1 MTTTPRR
8 LGQYELQK
16 LLGHGNTGE
25 VWQGYDLQRR
35 QNVAVKLLHP
45 DLLQAD
51 HNFINHFMKE
61 WQAIIALHH
70 SHIVQVHETNIT
82 RSNET
87 RVTTPY
93 IVMDYIEGH
102 TTLADLIQ
110 HTSRVGKFPA
120 VADIVSIFSCLGT
133 AVDYAHEQDIC
144 HNDIKP
150 SNVLLDMHATQRI
163 ASGEPMLTDF
173 GIGNLPGS
181 DAILSP
187 LYLAPEQVNGQQAN
201 PSSDIYALGV
211 MLYEMCTGV
220 LPFHGESNVAIM
232 MHHINTLPT
241 PPMLINPHIPAAL
254 SEVILRAMAK
264 DPYTRFATAS
274 QMATAIAE
282 ACAIEQ
288 DLHFT
293 LNTTQETADE
303 PLFYMSSGPLPAN
316 SETPSVVNRAS
327 ILGVSQPLP
336 DISAKFAAVQK
347 QGTVRTSGAIPSFS
361 NTATT
366 GQMQQLPLQS
376 AYGSDTLP
384 QRTATEGRRSQVT
397 GKFPTPAPILFPV
410 IQPPVLPNTPTKR
423 PRRKTGSSSIFSPLA
438 LVIIFLVL
446 LLVVVGSLAASL
458 LVHPP
463 TQALPKA
470 IVGHVFFQD
479 DALGRDDT
487 LHLTMQNI
495 PAAATGKQYDAWL
508 QNVGGQVT
516 LLGPLTIQNGSASL
530 LYTDNV
536 HHANLLANIQAVFVT
551 QENRGQAPATFSNNA
566 KLYQASFSSTLLP
579 FVQHIL
585 YTFPGFPTHGGLSAG
600 LFDTVQGM
608 NDKAGSIA
616 DSLQGKT
623 DDALAIRQATRII
636 EIIDGTSFARSSG
649 DLPQS
654 LPDMLTLPVGLL
666 SSSPTQQGY
675 IDALATQLDKLKQVS
690 GNNTALL
697 QHIQN
702 VQNAL
707 TDLRE
712 WVAQMRGYDVQILKA
727 ANLND
732 PAILNAALQLKQV
745 TQYAYTGKTIPPN
758 DSPLPILGSAGATQ
772 AYAECQYLATL
783 DMQKV

>member
-70 SHIVQVHETNIT
+70 SHIVQVHETDIT

-133 AVDYAHEQDIC
+133 AVDYAHEQNIF

-173 GIGNLPGS
+173 GIGDLPGS

-187 LYLAPEQVNGQQAN
+187 LYLSPEQVNGQRAN
-201 PSSDIYALGV
+201 SRSDIYALGV
-211 MLYEMCTGV
+211 ILYEMCTGV

-264 DPYTRFATAS
+264 DPNSRFATAS
-274 QMATAIAE
+274 QMATGIAE

-293 LNTTQETADE
+293 LNTTQETANE
-303 PLFYMSSGPLPAN
+303 PIFYMSSGPLPAN
-316 SETPSVVNRAS
+316 SEPPSLVNRAS

-347 QGTVRTSGAIPSFS
+347 QGTVRTSGVLPSFPNIS
-361 NTATT
+361 TT
-366 GQMQQLPLQS
+366 GQMQQLPVQ
-376 AYGSDTLP
+376 ATQGNDTLP
-384 QRTATEGRRSQVT
+384 QRTPTWRQPQVT
-397 GKFPTPAPILFPV
+397 GKFQTPAPTPMFV
-410 IQPPVLPNTPTKR
+410 MQPPVLPNAPTKR
-423 PRRKTGSSSIFSPLA
+423 PRRKTGSGTFFSPLA
-438 LVIIFLVL
+438 LVILFLLL

-458 LVHPP
+458 LAHPLR
-463 TQALPKA
+463 QALPQA

-487 LHLTMQNI
+487 LHITMQNM
-495 PAAATGKQYDAWL
+495 PAPTAGKQYYAWL
-508 QNVGGQVT
+508 QNVGGHVIP
-516 LLGPLTIQNGSASL
+516 LGPLAIQNGSASL
-530 LYTDNV
+530 LYTDNA
-536 HHANLLANIQAVFVT
+536 HHANLLAGLQSVLVT
-551 QENRGQAPATFSNNA
+551 QENTGQAPATFSNNA

-585 YTFPGFPTHGGLSAG
+585 YTFPGFPAHGGLSAG

-654 LPDMLTLPVGLL
+654 LQDMLTLPVGLL
-666 SSSPTQQGY
+666 SSPTQQGY
-675 IDALATQLDKLKQVS
+675 IDALAAQLDKLKQVA
-690 GNNTALL
+690 GNDTVLL

-702 VQNAL
+702 VHNAL
-707 TDLRE
+707 TDLRD
-712 WVAQMRGYDVQILKA
+712 WVAKMRGYDVQILKA
-727 ANLND
+727 ANLSD
-732 PAILNAALQLKQV
+732 QAIFGTALQLKQL
-745 TQYAYTGKTIPPN
+745 TQYAFTGRTIAPN